1 MRPEKEAPPTWV
13 SQIDLDW
20 IEQNF
25 DVFQSAVRKVFDH
38 VGRGAVV
45 IDVTMPPVDDG
56 HPFSYWPQSD
66 LEKKNDDEVNRLV
79 REYAPQEELVVI
91 LLKPKKTI
99 HAYRV
104 GPALF

>member
-1 MRPEKEAPPTWV
+1 MTPEREAPSTWV
-13 SQIDLDW
+13 RRIDLDW

-25 DVFQSAVRKVFDH
+25 DVFQAAVRKVYDH

-66 LEKKNDDEVNRLV
+66 LQEKQDDEVNRLV
-79 REYAPQEELVVI
+79 QEYLPQEELVVI
-91 LLKPKKTI
+91 LLKPQKQV

-104 GPALF
+104 GLASF